1 MTGAAEDHQVVIFGL
16 GTESFALPVAQV
28 REILDHRPCFRMPHM
43 PAWILGL
50 TDIRGQSVPVV
61 DLRRRLG
68 MAPVEPTPTTRVLV
82 TEFQPKAEGAG
93 LQRLGLVVDR
103 VLDVSL
109 YDAGAVESPPAIG
122 GRWRSE
128 CIAAIL
134 RHKGDF
140 AALLDLASIFAEDDP
155 AILDGTA
162 LASAI
167 AA

>member
-68 MAPVEPTPTTRVLV
+68 MAPVETTPTTRVLV
-82 TEFQPKAEGAG
+82 TEFQPKEGAG

-128 CIAAIL
+128 CVAAIL

-155 AILDGTA
+155 AMLDGTA